1 MLSAGLTGFRRGF
14 PWPTECSPP
23 CSAASSSRTSL
34 PVSDQD
40 RSREYYR
47 SVFGATVVLE
57 REPVILKLASS
68 WLILNMGGGPADD
81 KPTVTLAPPADPG
94 RASPFLNIR
103 PHRPGF
109 GRRDRSRLPARS
121 CPVQQLVADAP
132 ALRDTRR
139 LAGHIHRR
147 SPSIRDA
154 RRVTGQGTATLT
166 KHTSDGEN
174 PIDLPTDSSYQAMI
188 DHVLA
193 CLTGQAD
200 NLVEP
205 ASTLPTR
212 ELIPEA
218 HRRLT
223 QPH

>member
-1 MLSAGLTGFRRGF
+1 M
-14 PWPTECSPP
+14 
-23 CSAASSSRTSL
+23 
-34 PVSDQD
+34 
-40 RSREYYR
+40 
-47 SVFGATVVLE
+47 
-57 REPVILKLASS
+57 
-68 WLILNMGGGPADD
+68 
-81 KPTVTLAPPADPG
+81 
-94 RASPFLNIR
+94 
-103 PHRPGF
+103 
-109 GRRDRSRLPARS
+109 
-121 CPVQQLVADAP
+121 QQLVADAP

-200 NLVEP
+200 NLIEP
-205 ASTLPTR
+205 ASALSAR